1 MATQINKPTTR
12 SQTKGQVQAQA
23 ETKQVQTKSTPNTIS
38 VGVGLVNLGNTC
50 FMNCMLQVLAQT
62 PEFTSQITP
71 DVFRKRCEIMMAKN
85 GNSNQIPKP
94 TPIKPVKQV
103 DCVLLDKWFELYSQ
117 LSEPQPPRKANV
129 NAATTIQRKN
139 KVINPL
145 NFYKAFQQ
153 NIKTKEINNGFVGFN
168 ANDAAEFFSMIID
181 SIHGALSRKVKM
193 SILGTQ
199 KTDTD
204 IIAVKAY
211 ETIQK
216 IYENDYSEML
226 PLFFGIYISE
236 IISQKT
242 GKRLSFTPDPYFEIH
257 LSLDGVEATE
267 DEGGSTAISLIK
279 CLDKHCAG
287 EIIED
292 YMNEKTKER
301 ETIQRRIRFWS
312 FPKIV
317 VINLKRFDSHAKEM
331 VDFPL
336 ILNLGAYCYQYN
348 SQANYDYELYAVCY
362 HMGNLHGGHYVSIIK
377 DSASQEWQLFDDDK
391 VSPIDSKSPNFK
403 KLLVNQSAYC
413 LFYRA
418 TTTTTTTTT
427 QKMSPSS
434 SSLANISNVVN
445 NK

>member
-1 MATQINKPTTR
+1 MATQVNKPKTR
-12 SQTKGQVQAQA
+12 SKFQEYTEAEVKQA
-23 ETKQVQTKSTPNTIS
+23 QTKSTLNTSS

-62 PEFTSQITP
+62 PEFTSQITAE
-71 DVFRKRCEIMMAKN
+71 VFRKRYEIMTAKN
-85 GNSNQIPKP
+85 GNSN
-94 TPIKPVKQV
+94 PIKPVKQA
-103 DCVLLDKWFELYSQ
+103 DCVLLNKWLELYSQ
-117 LSEPQPPRKANV
+117 LSEPQPPRKEKV
-129 NAATTIQRKN
+129 NATTTIQRKN

-181 SIHGALSRKVKM
+181 SMHGALSRKVKM

-226 PLFFGIYISE
+226 PLFFGVYISE

-267 DEGGSTAISLIK
+267 IESKGGGGGLKAISLIK

-287 EIIED
+287 ETIED

-317 VINLKRFDSHAKEM
+317 VINLKRFDSHVKEM

-336 ILNLGAYCYQYN
+336 TLNLGAYCYQYN

-377 DSASQEWQLFDDDK
+377 DSQSQEWQLFDDEK
-391 VSPIDSKSPNFK
+391 VSSIDSKNPNFK

-418 TTTTTTTTT
+418 TTTTT
-427 QKMSPSS
+427 PSS
-434 SSLANISNVVN
+434 SPNISNIVN
-445 NK
+445 HK